1 MFSSLVTSNHI
12 EENNPI
18 NNISFTLF
26 HIYSFLH
33 LLNYISLIVT
43 SYPLALC
50 LSQINPFHIDNII
63 PVSYLFNLI
72 YSLLSS
78 TSAKVHICPL
88 YLMRHVRDGGQNY
101 QTPVDVWVIH
111 TLINLG

>member
-1 MFSSLVTSNHI
+1 MRMVQGSKGATEYWN
-12 EENNPI
+12 E
-18 NNISFTLF
+18 
-26 HIYSFLH
+26 
-33 LLNYISLIVT
+33 
-43 SYPLALC
+43 YPLIA
-50 LSQINPFHIDNII
+50 SQTGMDDATLTYH
-63 PVSYLFNLI
+63 LM
-72 YSLLSS
+72 

>member
-1 MFSSLVTSNHI
+1 MAIEVSREKKGDTS
-12 EENNPI
+12 PG
-18 NNISFTLF
+18 
-26 HIYSFLH
+26 
-33 LLNYISLIVT
+33 
-43 SYPLALC
+43 
-50 LSQINPFHIDNII
+50 
-63 PVSYLFNLI
+63 
-72 YSLLSS
+72 

>member
-1 MFSSLVTSNHI
+1 MSGTDEPRHPGAII
-12 EENNPI
+12 EDSDTDTEEVP
-18 NNISFTLF
+18 
-26 HIYSFLH
+26 
-33 LLNYISLIVT
+33 
-43 SYPLALC
+43 A
-50 LSQINPFHIDNII
+50 
-63 PVSYLFNLI
+63 
-72 YSLLSS
+72 